1 MATESFIAFQKGV
14 GAPWSFA
21 SDLVHEPMSDSNRP
35 NRRIQLAQVNLLA
48 TVALLEDIPE
58 ENVLRGSVG
67 AVVERIAE
75 DVVLVEFCGSN
86 GRTVAMPAIREDKL
100 LELRKTPKPVAA

>member
-1 MATESFIAFQKGV
+1 
-14 GAPWSFA
+14 
-21 SDLVHEPMSDSNRP
+21 MS
-35 NRRIQLAQVNLLA
+35 QVNLLA

-67 AVVERIAE
+67 AVVERLAE
-75 DVVLVEFCGSN
+75 DVVLVEFCDSK

-100 LELRKTPKPVAA
+100 LELRSDCRKS